1 MNPVLDN
8 RVAATSTDAIT
19 KIRKEFPLLQR
30 TVHDGLPLAYLDNA
44 ATTPVPN
51 VVQQRLASYYSSYT
65 SNIHRGLHY
74 LSVEATRQYE
84 DTRKRVQTFIN
95 AKHRDEI
102 IFTHGTTMSLNM
114 LAQAIGKKFANE
126 ETEIILTTME
136 HHSNIV
142 PWQLQKNLRIKY
154 LPMLAN
160 GELDLDALP
169 KLISSK
175 TKLISIVHASNS
187 IGTINPLA
195 EIIHICKEH
204 GLITVVDAAQS
215 VGHMQV
221 DMQALDCDYFV
232 FSGHKIYAPT
242 GIGVLYGKRE
252 QLKHLPVV
260 SGGGGAIMQVGLDST
275 SFLPPPAGFEA
286 GTPNISGVLGL
297 DSALQFLMG
306 IDLPS
311 LWQHE
316 KSLLDYATDALQGID
331 GLRIIGTAKN
341 KVSILSFVLDN
352 IHPHDI
358 GTLLDFEGIAVRAS
372 HHCTQPTMKHFKVP
386 ATVRASFAFFNT
398 KEEIDLLAK
407 AIDKTIKTFGR

>member
-1 MNPVLDN
+1 M
-8 RVAATSTDAIT
+8 AANSTDEIT

-30 TVHDGLPLAYLDNA
+30 TVHDELPLAYLDNA

-51 VVQQRLASYYSSYT
+51 IVQQRIVSYYSSYT

-84 DTRKRVQTFIN
+84 EARKRVQTFIN
-95 AKHRDEI
+95 AEYRDEV
-102 IFTHGTTMSLNM
+102 IFTSGTTMSLNL
-114 LAQAIGKKFANE
+114 LAQASAKQFANE
-126 ETEIILTTME
+126 DNEIILTTME

-169 KLISSK
+169 KLISNK

-195 EIIHICKEH
+195 EILRICKEYE
-204 GLITVVDAAQS
+204 LITVVDAAQS
-215 VGHMQV
+215 IGHMPIDV
-221 DMQALDCDYFV
+221 QALDCDYLV

-242 GIGVLYGKRE
+242 GTGVLYGKRE
-252 QLKHLPVV
+252 KLKQLPVV
-260 SGGGGAIMQVGLDST
+260 SGGGGAIMQVGSETT
-275 SFLPPPAGFEA
+275 SFLPPPAKFEA

-297 DSALQFLMG
+297 DSALQFLMA
-306 IDLPS
+306 IDLPKR
-311 LWQHE
+311 WQHE
-316 KSLLDYATDALQGID
+316 SALLDYATSALQSIK
-331 GLRIIGTAKN
+331 GLRIVGTARD
-341 KVSILSFVLDN
+341 KVSILSFVLDG

-358 GTLLDFEGIAVRAS
+358 GTLLDFEGVAVRAS
-372 HHCTQPTMKHFKVP
+372 HHCTQPTMQHFKVP

-398 KEEIDLLAK
+398 TAEIDLLAQ
-407 AIDKTIKTFGR
+407 ALDKTIATFRR

>member
-1 MNPVLDN
+1 MT
-8 RVAATSTDAIT
+8 ASSTDAIT
-19 KIRKEFPLLQR
+19 KIRQEFPLLQR

-51 VVQQRLASYYSSYT
+51 IVQQRLISYYSSYT

-84 DTRKRVQTFIN
+84 DTRKRVQMFIN
-95 AKHRDEI
+95 AAHQDEV

-114 LAQAIGKKFANE
+114 LAQALSKQITNTDNTNT

-169 KLISSK
+169 KLISNQ

-187 IGTINPLA
+187 IGTINPLT
-195 EIIHICKEH
+195 EIIRICKEH

-215 VGHMQV
+215 VGHMRV
-221 DMQALDCDYFV
+221 DVQALDCDYLV

-252 QLKHLPVV
+252 RLKQLPVV
-260 SGGGGAIMQVGLDST
+260 SGGGGAIMQVNLDST
-275 SFLPPPAGFEA
+275 SFLPPPARFEA

-297 DSALQFLMG
+297 DSALQFLMK

-316 KSLLDYATDALQGID
+316 EYLLDYATTTLQNIKGV
-331 GLRIIGTAKN
+331 RIIGTATN

-372 HHCTQPTMKHFKVP
+372 HHCTHPTMKHFKVP

-407 AIDKTIKTFGR
+407 AITKTIKALGR